1 MAIKKISGLKTQIKP
16 SYTYLIQKK
25 IDGNEFTEEEVRFLV
40 DSILDGDIP
49 DYQMSALIMAIFFK
63 DMSAI
68 ETAMFAEEM
77 ILTGEVLDLSNIT
90 RPKVAKYSTGG
101 VGDKT
106 TIILTAIAAACGVVM
121 PSMISQDEDF
131 VISVHDKLSS
141 IPGFKSSLSL
151 EEFTKQLE
159 KVGCAICKY
168 DSRISPSDDI
178 IYKMRHNTATI
189 PSLPLITSSVLSK
202 KFAAG
207 AEGLVVD
214 VKWGNGSFL
223 HDIEQA
229 KQLARTITRVARVM
243 KRKCVALVTDINQPL
258 GDCVGEG
265 FEILEAVKFLKGEGS
280 EDMKDLVMRLG
291 MEIVRQAGVAG
302 STLASKQAVE
312 RVIEDGSAYKKFLEM
327 VKAQGGSAPWL
338 TDPEKYPM
346 PKHTRKLPAPK
357 RGYVHNINAGMIA
370 RGVQLL
376 SNGKNGKHDPYVGIT
391 EIKKIGT
398 QVKLGEPLLMIHYN
412 DESSLDSA
420 MDYLRNAYRL
430 APRRPNPPQLFVER
444 VA

>member
-1 MAIKKISGLKTQIKP
+1 MALKKIPSLRTIIKP
-16 SYTYLIQKK
+16 SYAYLIEKK
-25 IDGNEFTEEEVRFLV
+25 RDGNEFTEEEVRFLV
-40 DSILDGDIP
+40 DSILDKEIP
-49 DYQMSALIMAIFFK
+49 DYQMAALIMAIYFK

-77 ILTGEVLDLSNIT
+77 ILTGEVLDMADIT
-90 RPKVAKYSTGG
+90 KPKVAKYSTGG

-106 TIILTAIAAACGVVM
+106 TIILSAIAAACGVVM
-121 PSMISQDEDF
+121 PAMTSQDEDF

-141 IPGFKSSLSL
+141 IPGFKSTLTL
-151 EEFTKQLE
+151 DEFTKQLA
-159 KVGCAICKY
+159 KVGCAICKH
-168 DSRISPSDDI
+168 DNKISPSDDI
-178 IYKMRHNTATI
+178 IFKMRQSTATI
-189 PSLPLITSSVLSK
+189 PSLPLITTSVLSK

-223 HDIEQA
+223 RDCEQA

-265 FEILEAVKFLKGEGS
+265 LEVVEAIKFLKGEGT
-280 EDMKDLVMRLG
+280 EDMKELVMRLG

-312 RVIEDGSAYKKFLEM
+312 RVIEDGSAYKKFLDM
-327 VKAQGGSAPWL
+327 VHAQGGDAPWL
-338 TDPEKYPM
+338 TDTSKYPM
-346 PKHTRKLPAPK
+346 PKHTRKLSAPK

-376 SNGKNGKHDPYVGIT
+376 SNCKNGKHDPYVGIT

-398 QVKLGEPLLMIHYN
+398 QVKQGEPLLLIHYN
-412 DESSLDSA
+412 DESALDSA